1 MTTPVTPADV
11 RRPVRLK
18 EATDLAYHLAHVV
31 KEYPAARRDGFA
43 AQHLDRIES
52 VLAKATAA
60 LEEVLRDERD
70 LAKIHEA
77 AMYPPKVVLG
87 FDGASSDVAVSLS
100 AEELEKI
107 GDAGV
112 GLGVRKL
119 PEPTVPPSLLE
130 ALRHRTDCD

>member
-52 VLAKATAA
+52 VLASATAA
-60 LEEVLRDERD
+60 IEEILRDERE
-70 LAKIHEA
+70 LGTVHEA
-77 AMYPPKVVLG
+77 AKYPPKKVAFG
-87 FDGASSDVAVSLS
+87 SDGS
-100 AEELEKI
+100 AESIPVSVSAQEIATALDGVEL
-107 GDAGV
+107 A
-112 GLGVRKL
+112 VRKL

-130 ALRHRTDCD
+130 SMRHRTDCD

>member
-52 VLAKATAA
+52 VLASATAA
-60 LEEVLRDERD
+60 IEEVLLDERD
-70 LAKIHEA
+70 LAKTRQANSSPQRIA
-77 AMYPPKVVLG
+77 AAY
-87 FDGASSDVAVSLS
+87 DGSSADVAVALS
-100 AEELEKI
+100 AKEIAAAIDGVEL
-107 GDAGV
+107 A
-112 GLGVRKL
+112 VRKL
-119 PEPTVPPSLLE
+119 PEPTIPPSLLE
-130 ALRHRTDCD
+130 SMRHRTDCD